1 MNTNHI
7 RPSIRRRSLAGLLT
21 AGALLAAGAGLATE
35 HAAAAGTARVANG
48 TLVVSGDRAPDRIA
62 LRLEAGVATKVQ
74 VDFGDDGT
82 ADATFDRATFDR
94 IVVRAA
100 GGDDAVRID
109 DANGTF
115 TDTESTTVNG
125 GGGDDTLL
133 GGGGAEFFSGGPG
146 DDTIDGNRGNDV
158 AFMGSGDDTFIW
170 DPGDG
175 SDVVEGERGYDTMD
189 FNGAPGPETFSASP
203 DGARLRFLRQPGNI
217 LMDTDGVERVDVD
230 ALGGADAVTVD
241 DLSGTDVAKVR
252 VDLAADLGGATP
264 DATADTVVV
273 NATPGDDDIDV
284 RPRGGAAVL
293 SGLAATVVVAAPD
306 PALDT
311 LTVNLLGGDDVVRVG
326 AGLGGLIRT
335 AANA

>member
-1 MNTNHI
+1 VITNPI
-7 RPSIRRRSLAGLLT
+7 RPAIRRRSLAGMLT
-21 AGALLAAGAGLATE
+21 AGALLAAGAGLTAE
-35 HAAAAGTARVANG
+35 HATAAGTARVANG
-48 TLVVSGDRAPDRIA
+48 TLIVSGDRAPDRIA
-62 LRLEAGVATKVQ
+62 LRLEAGVPANIQ

-82 ADATFDRATFDR
+82 AAATFDRATFDR
-94 IVVRAA
+94 IAVRAA

-146 DDTIDGNRGNDV
+146 DDVIDGNRGNDV
-158 AFMGSGDDTFIW
+158 AFMGSGHDTFIW

-175 SDVVEGERGYDTMD
+175 SDVVEGQRGYDTMD
-189 FNGAPGPETFSASP
+189 FNGAAGAETFAASP
-203 DGARLRFLRQPGNI
+203 DGPRLRFLRQPGNI

-230 ALGGADAVTVD
+230 ALGGIDAVTVD
-241 DLSGTDVAKVR
+241 DLSGTDVTKFR
-252 VDLAADLGGATP
+252 VDLAADLGGATA

-273 NATPGDDDIDV
+273 NATPGGDELDI
-284 RPRGGAAVL
+284 RPRGGSAVL

-311 LTVNLLGGDDVVRVG
+311 LTVNLLGGDDVVRLR
-326 AGLGGLIRT
+326 AGLGGLIKT
-335 AANA
+335 AVNA

>member
-1 MNTNHI
+1 VITDPI
-7 RPSIRRRSLAGLLT
+7 RPSIRRRSLAGMLT
-21 AGALLAAGAGLATE
+21 AGALLAAGAGLAADQ
-35 HAAAAGTARVANG
+35 AAAAGTARVANG
-48 TLVVSGDRAPDRIA
+48 TLIVSGDRAPDRIA
-62 LRLEAGVATKVQ
+62 LRLEPGVATSLQ
-74 VDFGDDGT
+74 VDFGDDGS

-94 IVVRAA
+94 IAVRAA
-100 GGDDAVRID
+100 GGDDTVRID

-115 TDTESTTVNG
+115 TDTESTTVSG

-133 GGGGAEFFSGGPG
+133 GGGGAELVSGGPG
-146 DDTIDGNRGNDV
+146 DDVIDGNRGNDV
-158 AFMGSGDDTFIW
+158 AFMGSGNDTFIW

-175 SDVVEGERGYDTMD
+175 SDVVEGQRGDDTLD
-189 FNGAPGPETFSASP
+189 FNGAAGAETFAVSP
-203 DGARLRFLRQPGNI
+203 DGPRLRFLRQPGNI

-241 DLSGTDVAKVR
+241 DLTGTDVAKVR

-264 DATADTVVV
+264 DATADAVVV
-273 NATPGDDDIDV
+273 NATPGGDALDI
-284 RPRGGAAVL
+284 RPRGGTAVL

-311 LTVNLLGGDDVVRVG
+311 LTVDLLGGDDAVRLR

-335 AANA
+335 AVNA